1 MIITILCVALL
12 ACSILFFIYH
22 RISKKYIKV
31 DTILQ
36 NAILEAYEQ
45 AVEKEN
51 SFETKAY
58 KKLLLKIKR

>member
-1 MIITILCVALL
+1 MIITILCVVLL
-12 ACSILFFIYH
+12 ACSILFFIYN
-22 RISKKYIKV
+22 RVSRKYIKV

>member
-1 MIITILCVALL
+1 MIITILCVVLL
-12 ACSILFFIYH
+12 ACSILFFIYN
-22 RISKKYIKV
+22 RVSRKYIKV

-51 SFETKAY
+51 HFETKAY

>member
-1 MIITILCVALL
+1 MIITILCVVLL
-12 ACSILFFIYH
+12 ACSILFFIYN
-22 RISKKYIKV
+22 RVSRKYIKV

-36 NAILEAYEQ
+36 NAILEAYKQ

>member
-1 MIITILCVALL
+1 MIITILCVVLL
-12 ACSILFFIYH
+12 ACSILFFIYN
-22 RISKKYIKV
+22 RVSKKYIKV